1 MDLELE
7 GNAALVVASSSGLGK
22 AAARSLLAEG
32 ANVVINGRDEDRLAE
47 AKADLEADAKG
58 EVVAQSGD
66 LTDADDIEA
75 LVQRTVDEFGGIDH
89 LVTSTGGPPRLQF
102 PETEDDD
109 WYHAFDLLVMSVV
122 RLVRESAE
130 HLRADGGG
138 SIVMITSRSVKEPS
152 TSNVLSGSVRTSV
165 TGLGKIL
172 SRELAPDVRV
182 NSVMPRSIETK
193 RVTAAWDAAIERG
206 EIDSYEEGRAARA
219 ETTPLRRV
227 GDPAEL
233 GDFVA
238 TLLSPRAGYTTGEA
252 ILIDGGTTK
261 SVL

>member
-22 AAARSLLAEG
+22 ATARSLLGEG
-32 ANVVINGRDEDRLAE
+32 ANVVINGRDEERLAE
-47 AKADLEADAKG
+47 AKADLEADAEG
-58 EVVAQSGD
+58 RVVAQPGD
-66 LTDADDIEA
+66 LTDPDDIEA
-75 LVQRTVDEFGGIDH
+75 LVRRTVDEFGGVDH
-89 LVTSTGGPPRLQF
+89 IVTSTGGPPRLRF
-102 PETEDDD
+102 PEAEDDD

-122 RLVRESAE
+122 RLVREASP
-130 HLRADGGG
+130 HLEADGGG
-138 SIVMITSRSVKEPS
+138 SVVMITSRSVKEPS
-152 TSNVLSGSVRTSV
+152 PANVLSGSVRTAV

-172 SRELAPDVRV
+172 SRELAPEVRV
-182 NSVMPRSIETK
+182 NSVMPRSIETA

-219 ETTPLRRV
+219 ETAPLDRV

-233 GDFVA
+233 GDLVA

-252 ILIDGGTTK
+252 ILVDGGMTK